1 MATSKEKKRYHL
13 TATSDGWSDAGSS
26 GMDTEDKLSR
36 AANLQKALKAP
47 PSTPPP
53 RRRP

>member
-13 TATSDGWSDAGSS
+13 TATSDGWSETGSS
-26 GMDTEDKLSR
+26 GMESDSKAAR
-36 AANLQKALKAP
+36 AAGLQKSLKAP
-47 PSTPPP
+47 APP